1 MDARGGRATSGAARI
16 ENGQTFDR
24 PEIKTD
30 RVSNSQATG
39 HLEQTRDGR
48 DRAEG
53 EEMSRLVRS
62 SSDDRQTS
70 RSDRVRVI
78 AAAIGLLTG
87 VFLALP
93 TRVNAAEPDPGLTRE
108 QWHEHVREI
117 KRRVQEEVAQRR
129 LARREECERRGP
141 PKIGMT
147 PSELTASCWG
157 QPIRVE
163 KKTTAAGM
171 EESYIYGIGHVVK
184 LSNGKVSEIEGK

>member
-1 MDARGGRATSGAARI
+1 
-16 ENGQTFDR
+16 
-24 PEIKTD
+24 
-30 RVSNSQATG
+30 
-39 HLEQTRDGR
+39 
-48 DRAEG
+48 
-53 EEMSRLVRS
+53 MSRLVRS

-78 AAAIGLLTG
+78 AAVIGLLTA

-93 TRVNAAEPDPGLTRE
+93 TRVDAEDILSAEPDPGLTRE

-157 QPIRVE
+157 QPIRVV

-184 LSNGKVSEIEGK
+184 LSDGKVSEIVESR

>member
-1 MDARGGRATSGAARI
+1 
-16 ENGQTFDR
+16 
-24 PEIKTD
+24 
-30 RVSNSQATG
+30 
-39 HLEQTRDGR
+39 
-48 DRAEG
+48 
-53 EEMSRLVRS
+53 MSRLVRN
-62 SSDDRQTS
+62 SSDDRQTG

-78 AAAIGLLTG
+78 AAAIGLLTA
-87 VFLALP
+87 VFLVLP
-93 TRVNAAEPDPGLTRE
+93 TRVNAEDILSAPDPSLTRE

-117 KRRVQEEVAQRR
+117 KRRVQEDVAQRR

-157 QPIRVE
+157 QPIRVV

-184 LSNGKVSEIEGK
+184 LSDGKVSEIVGP